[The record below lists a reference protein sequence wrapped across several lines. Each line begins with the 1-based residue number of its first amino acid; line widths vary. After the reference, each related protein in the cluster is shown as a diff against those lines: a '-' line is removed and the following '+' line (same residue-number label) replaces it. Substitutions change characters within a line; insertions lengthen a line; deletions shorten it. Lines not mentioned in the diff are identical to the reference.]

1 MKIACDADGLIKT
14 NKAGILAILAQHVE
28 LLIGPAIFREAVTA
42 GKARGYPD
50 AAALEPI
57 IHRFVQQKRPQG
69 HPRTAQMVQSVTVGA
84 GEREALDLYLG
95 EHADAVMSDD
105 RGFLALLSAYRIPY
119 VTPAAVLVALCDWDI
134 LTVQDATHAL
144 ELLRPLIRAEQYH
157 AARTDLAVLERK

>member
-50 AAALEPI
+50 AVALEQI
-57 IHRFVQQKRPQG
+57 IHRLVQQKRPQG
-69 HPRTAQMVQSVTVGA
+69 HPRTAQMVRNVTVGA

-95 EHADAVMSDD
+95 EHADAVLSDD
-105 RGFLALLSAYRIPY
+105 RGFLALLSAHRIPY
-119 VTPAAVLVALCDWDI
+119 VTPAAVLVALCDWGV

-144 ELLRPLIRAEQYH
+144 ALLRPLIRAEQYH
-157 AARTDLAVLERK
+157 AAHTDLAVLERK